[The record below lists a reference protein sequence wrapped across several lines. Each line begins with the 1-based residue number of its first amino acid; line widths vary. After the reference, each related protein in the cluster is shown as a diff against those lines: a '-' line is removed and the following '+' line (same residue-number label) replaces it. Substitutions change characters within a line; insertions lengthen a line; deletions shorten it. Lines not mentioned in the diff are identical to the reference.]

1 MFRYLPEQ
9 ASEIAPK
16 IDWLHNV
23 ITDLSVFF
31 TVLIVGAMLYF
42 AIRYRKKDGV
52 DHETPRLTG
61 SHTLEVVWT
70 IIPILICI
78 YIAYYGVVYYQ
89 DMRKVP
95 TDAMSISVTGQKWQ
109 WLFEYENGKKTNKT
123 LTVPVNKPVR
133 LVMKSKDVLHSF
145 FVPSMRVK
153 SDVLPNHFT
162 YISFTPVKTG
172 KYPVYCTEYC
182 GDMHWD
188 MLADL
193 NVVSETEFS
202 QWLNDNSEELKS
214 KGMAPKDL
222 GKKLYTDKG
231 CNACHSLNGMRIV
244 GPTFQNLYGKERK
257 FTNGETAVA
266 DENYIRNSI
275 LNPNSQIVESY
286 SPNLMPAYEGQI
298 SDEEILAISTYIKS
312 LTGEATSENK
322 NVEETAEAKEAAKN
336 LSPAERGKALFASKA
351 CSGCHS
357 LDGSKLVG
365 PSFKGLYGREGE
377 HNEGTYTANDEYLK
391 ESILKPNA
399 KIVKGYAPAMPA
411 MPLSD
416 DEVSDLIEY
425 IKTVK

>member
-9 ASEIAPK
+9 ASEVAPK
-16 IDWLHNV
+16 IDWIHNV

-42 AIRYRKKDGV
+42 AIRYRKKGGV
-52 DHETPRLTG
+52 DHETPRLKG

-70 IIPILICI
+70 VIPTLICI

-89 DMRKVP
+89 DLRVVP
-95 TDAMSISVTGQKWQ
+95 KDAMSISVTGQKWQ
-109 WLFEYENGKKTNKT
+109 WLFEYENGKKTNSS

-133 LVMKSKDVLHSF
+133 LVMKSQDVLHSF

-153 SDVLPNHFT
+153 SDVLPSHYT

-182 GDMHWD
+182 GDMHWN

-193 NVVSETEFS
+193 NVVSESEFD
-202 QWLNDNSEELKS
+202 QWLNDNSEELKA
-214 KGMAPKDL
+214 KGMSPAAL
-222 GKKLYTDKG
+222 GKKLYTEKG

-244 GPTFQNLYGKERK
+244 GPSFQKLWGKTRK
-257 FTNGETAVA
+257 FTDGGEAVA

-275 LNPNSQIVESY
+275 LNPNSQIVETY
-286 SPNLMPAYEGQI
+286 QPNLMPAYEGQLN
-298 SDEEILAISTYIKS
+298 DKEIMAIASFIKTLDGS
-312 LTGEATSENK
+312 Q
-322 NVEETAEAKEAAKN
+322 AEAKTDTATQTKASKDMTPE
-336 LSPAERGKALFASKA
+336 ERGKALYASKA

-357 LDGSKLVG
+357 LDGSKVVG
-365 PSFKGLYGREGE
+365 PTFKGLYGKDGE
-377 HNEGTYTANDEYLK
+377 HTEGTYIANDDYLK

-399 KIVKGYAPAMPA
+399 KIVKGYAPAMPV
-411 MPLSD
+411 MPLTD
-416 DEVSDLIEY
+416 EEVSDLIAY
-425 IKTVK
+425 IKTIK